1 MRPMRH
7 VDLVRYCAA
16 ETGKKTAG
24 ISDENEHA
32 LQRWQAAGGLAGIAT
47 SRSAG
52 YIQKYQFAN
61 LGGSRRLE
69 RSGDRAR
76 RPPLAASAAK
86 PERKAIVENFRR

>member
-1 MRPMRH
+1 MIRCVMI
-7 VDLVRYCAA
+7 DLDGTLLRKP
-16 ETGKKTAG
+16 GKKTAG
-24 ISDENEHA
+24 ISFTA
-32 LQRWQAAGGLAGIAT
+32 LAGGRRISGNRNFTLCRLY
-47 SRSAG
+47 SK
-52 YIQKYQFAN
+52 IQYAN